1 MQVHCYAIDKVAVYD
16 VVPVQLF
23 RIYESAM
30 AHESTQ

>member
-23 RIYESAM
+23 RIYERAM